1 MKTDTMGLEEFFDLM
16 ESLVENPDLLI
27 KLPDRMIFAKDY
39 ETLSK
44 VISPKRIELLRA
56 INKHEGLTVGKLANL
71 LNRKQEAV
79 SRDLRTLKEMG
90 IITVEKSG
98 RKRIP
103 HVEKQYIVVPLV

>member
-1 MKTDTMGLEEFFDLM
+1 MGLEEFFDLM
-16 ESLVENPDLLI
+16 ETLVENPKLLN
-27 KLPDRMIFAKDY
+27 KLPDRMIFAPDY

-44 VISPKRIELLRA
+44 VISQKRIELLRA
-56 INKHEGLTVGKLANL
+56 ISKHEGITVGKLANL

-79 SRDLRTLKEMG
+79 SRDLKTLKEMG